1 MAKKVATVSEKSKKS
16 EVLAAYHDLLDKL
29 KEANQNP
36 TKSKQEE
43 KKAIEKSSE
52 LSCDGIINSLAE
64 TKLKISKNLESL
76 ETQLLNEYKK
86 FSDLQKSIEA
96 SKKELEELHDI
107 TYQAETLS
115 ALIET
120 QKRFKEETDQE
131 INEARETFEE
141 EMTKKKA
148 VWEEEKAATFK
159 ERAREEETYSYELA
173 LNRKKDKDLYEE
185 KKQQLEKELN
195 EKVRQT
201 TQSLDLRESQISE
214 KESELET
221 LREEVTQ
228 FPEKLQEAI
237 DKTNLETEEAVK
249 NQYQFEMQ
257 IGQKE
262 LEGEKRLYEQKV
274 ESFLEKIKEQ
284 DNLIKTLTARVD
296 QSGKQVQDIAVKA
309 VEGASVLK
317 AFAAEETNRYRKES

>member
-1 MAKKVATVSEKSKKS
+1 MAKKVATVSEKNKKS
-16 EVLAAYHDLLDKL
+16 EVLAAYHNLLDEL
-29 KEANQNP
+29 KEANQDLP
-36 TKSKQEE
+36 KPKQEE

-52 LSCDGIINSLAE
+52 LSCDGIITSLAE

-107 TYQAETLS
+107 TYQAESLV

-131 INEARETFEE
+131 INETREAFEE
-141 EMTKKKA
+141 EMNQKKA
-148 VWEEEKAATFK
+148 TWEEEKAATSK

-173 LNRKKDKDLYEE
+173 LNRKKEKDLYEE

-195 EKVRQT
+195 EKVTQA
-201 TQSLDLRESQISE
+201 TQSLDLRESQIAE
-214 KESELET
+214 KEKELEI
-221 LREEVTQ
+221 LREQVTQ

-237 DKTNLETEEAVK
+237 DKTKLETEEAVK
-249 NQYQFEMQ
+249 RQYQFEIE

-262 LEGEKRLYEQKV
+262 IEGEKRLYEQRV
-274 ESFLEKIKEQ
+274 ASFLEKIKEQ
-284 DNLIKTLTARVD
+284 ESLVKSLSTKVD

-317 AFAAEETNRYRKES
+317 AFAAEETNRHRKET

>member
-1 MAKKVATVSEKSKKS
+1 MAKKVATVSEKNKKS
-16 EVLAAYHDLLDKL
+16 EVLAAYHDLLDEL

-36 TKSKQEE
+36 IKPKQEE

-52 LSCDGIINSLAE
+52 LSCDGIITNLAE

-76 ETQLLNEYKK
+76 EGQLLSEYKK
-86 FSDLQKSIEA
+86 FSDLQKSIKA

-107 TYQAETLS
+107 TYQAETLA

-120 QKRFKEETDQE
+120 QKRFKEETDQD
-131 INEARETFEE
+131 INETREAFEE

-148 VWEEEKAATFK
+148 AWEEEKAAFSK

-214 KESELET
+214 KENELES
-221 LREEVTQ
+221 LREQVAQ

-237 DKTNLETEEAVK
+237 DKAKLATEEAVK
-249 NQYQFEMQ
+249 KQYQFEMQ
-257 IGQKE
+257 LNQKE

-284 DNLIKTLTARVD
+284 ENLIKTLTARVD

-309 VEGASVLK
+309 VEGASILK
-317 AFAAEETNRYRKES
+317 TFTAEETNRHRKES

>member
-1 MAKKVATVSEKSKKS
+1 MAKKAATVSEKSKKS
-16 EVLAAYHDLLDKL
+16 EVLAAYHDLLDEL
-29 KEANQNP
+29 KEVNQSP
-36 TKSKQEE
+36 SKPKQEE

-52 LSCDGIINSLAE
+52 LSCDGIITSLAE

-76 ETQLLNEYKK
+76 EVQLLNEYKK

-107 TYQAETLS
+107 TYQAETLA

-120 QKRFKEETDQE
+120 QKRFKEETNQE
-131 INEARETFEE
+131 INEAREAFEE

-148 VWEEEKAATFK
+148 AWEEEKAATSK
-159 ERAREEETYSYELA
+159 EKAREEETYSYELA
-173 LNRKKDKDLYEE
+173 LNRKKEKDLYEE

-195 EKVRQT
+195 EKIRQT
-201 TQSLDLRESQISE
+201 TQSLELRESQIAE
-214 KESELET
+214 KENELKS
-221 LREEVTQ
+221 LREQVAQ

-237 DKTNLETEEAVK
+237 DKAKIETEEAVK
-249 NQYQFEMQ
+249 KQYQFEMQ
-257 IGQKE
+257 LNQKE

-284 DNLIKTLTARVD
+284 ENLIKTLTARVD

-309 VEGASVLK
+309 VEGASILK
-317 AFAAEETNRYRKES
+317 TFTAEETNRHRKES